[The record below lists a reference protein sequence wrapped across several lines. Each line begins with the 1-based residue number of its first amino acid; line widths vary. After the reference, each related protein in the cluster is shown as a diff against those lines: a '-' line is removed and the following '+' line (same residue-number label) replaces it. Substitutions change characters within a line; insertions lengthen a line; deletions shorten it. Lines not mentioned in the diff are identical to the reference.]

1 MYRTFKPSGGLEP
14 PTPSLPSKL
23 GRLPWV
29 ARGCDTAVC
38 AVFEAAAFATGCDR
52 LRPLG
57 SISAPCFVVWSDD
70 G

>member
-1 MYRTFKPSGGLEP
+1 MTEHRIGAQEEWQAERDEL
-14 PTPSLPSKL
+14 L
-23 GRLPWV
+23 
-29 ARGCDTAVC
+29 
-38 AVFEAAAFATGCDR
+38 EAAAFATGCDR

>member
-1 MYRTFKPSGGLEP
+1 MTLTIKAWEVAVGCERLRIRR
-14 PTPSLPSKL
+14 L
-23 GRLPWV
+23 GR
-29 ARGCDTAVC
+29 
-38 AVFEAAAFATGCDR
+38 FEAAAFATGCDR